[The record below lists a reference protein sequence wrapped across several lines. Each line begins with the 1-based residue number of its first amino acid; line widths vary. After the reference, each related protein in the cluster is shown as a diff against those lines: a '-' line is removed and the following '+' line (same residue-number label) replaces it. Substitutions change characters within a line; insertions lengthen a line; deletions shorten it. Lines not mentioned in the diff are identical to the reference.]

1 MWCAVIETLPH
12 ANQTLL
18 LLLCAALLSGCVART
33 AVKTTGAVARTAVK
47 TTGAIVCEGIDLAVR
62 DPRCKD

>member
-1 MWCAVIETLPH
+1 MATRATYLTMSV
-12 ANQTLL
+12 
-18 LLLCAALLSGCVART
+18 LCAALLSGCVART

-62 DPRCKD
+62 DPRCKE

>member
-1 MWCAVIETLPH
+1 MTDVAHIPFGRTAV
-12 ANQTLL
+12 
-18 LLLCAALLSGCVART
+18 LLLCCTCLAGCVART

-62 DPRCKD
+62 DPRCKE